1 MVLDNV
7 SEKEAF
13 RATDLM
19 NNRPRKCLGYKT
31 PFEVFAKMTGK
42 DYFLNASSSSD
53 RDLCS
58 MTRESENEFC
68 WVFFQDIF

>member
-1 MVLDNV
+1 VDKV

-31 PFEVFAKMTGK
+31 LFEVFAWLAGRG
-42 DYFLNASSSSD
+42 YFLNGSVV
-53 RDLCS
+53 L
-58 MTRESENEFC
+58 
-68 WVFFQDIF
+68 VG

>member
-1 MVLDNV
+1 MALDSV

-31 PFEVFAKMTGK
+31 PFEVFAKMTGE
-42 DYFLNASSSSD
+42 D
-53 RDLCS
+53 
-58 MTRESENEFC
+58 
-68 WVFFQDIF
+68 Q

>member
-1 MVLDNV
+1 MALDKV

-31 PFEVFAKMTGK
+31 PFEVFAQLVGK
-42 DYFLNASSSSD
+42 DYFLNGSVA
-53 RDLCS
+53 L
-58 MTRESENEFC
+58 MG
-68 WVFFQDIF
+68 

>member
-1 MVLDNV
+1 MIVPIYAKV
-7 SEKEAF
+7 SANGFGEKEAF

-42 DYFLNASSSSD
+42 GYFLNGSVAF
-53 RDLCS
+53 
-58 MTRESENEFC
+58 MG
-68 WVFFQDIF
+68 